1 MTLELIVMVM
11 MSLMVAVVMSLLVA
25 VASLLVAVVMSLLV
39 AGLLAIFVGVKLSLM
54 VAVAVAMTY
63 RSSRRRGEVRGA
75 TWCLPWCM
83 SEWWWHLAVLA
94 TTRALLRAK
103 PRHVSRR
110 RAPTLRTSRGGDDDS
125 TGRDL
130 MRWRLGHRTV

>member
-54 VAVAVAMTY
+54 VAVAVAMRW

-83 SEWWWHLAVLA
+83 CEWWWHLGVLA

-110 RAPTLRTSRGGDDDS
+110 PVRRHCGPAAEVTTTRQAET
-125 TGRDL
+125 
-130 MRWRLGHRTV
+130 